1 MVPLLSGALMATM
14 FNWPGTPQDRQSE
27 SDVLEVG
34 PDFFSTMQIPF
45 VAGRGFDSSDYG
57 IAAQARQSDRKSTR
71 LNSSH
76 PSISYAVFCLKTKT
90 RGRWPHRLTGSCRTA
105 GTPSGR

>member
-57 IAAQARQSDRKSTR
+57 IAAQARQSLFSGSKQ
-71 LNSSH
+71 
-76 PSISYAVFCLKTKT
+76 PAVPTPVIVDQAFVAKFLEI
-90 RGRWPHRLTGSCRTA
+90 GRASCRE
-105 GTPSGR
+105 SG